1 MKSQDHP
8 KSQST
13 QTNFST
19 LSLLEKLRQKDL
31 QIQKLQKELSHFK
44 HRNLSLNEDIN
55 KIMNQTPSISG
66 LSMRADPL
74 SRLQKPSNSVNT
86 NFIQKIGAKH
96 PIDTATIEELDFFPK
111 DIRKSIETPDPGIK
125 TFSKLGKK
133 KSNDKNKLPY
143 SKNSKLSLK
152 IKQRLNKNESIIS
165 DLVYQDAQD
174 METWTNLLNKFRE
187 DPGLIKQAL
196 HINDEKSRNSISV
209 EPVHIRTR
217 VTSAYKTRK
226 SSHDPECRPISAA
239 KTRYRPMT
247 AKVQEIDWSKSILDV
262 QIARGNAEF
271 QPGDQYLSN
280 FQIEEI
286 LVNRNLKDSS
296 EIYEKAI
303 KTLEKLK
310 SELLLPKISTSTN
323 KSEEGLEKI
332 LSQCVELFRA
342 RALVVKIL
350 KLIHQREDVMLR
362 LIASEEE
369 DIDSEYDNMENLGKE
384 ILQII
389 AFLKHCKFPIHSFI
403 YLGEDYAFKIQKD
416 NESIISLYPKLKS
429 REAYIGFNL

>member
-1 MKSQDHP
+1 
-8 KSQST
+8 
-13 QTNFST
+13 
-19 LSLLEKLRQKDL
+19 
-31 QIQKLQKELSHFK
+31 
-44 HRNLSLNEDIN
+44 
-55 KIMNQTPSISG
+55 
-66 LSMRADPL
+66 
-74 SRLQKPSNSVNT
+74 
-86 NFIQKIGAKH
+86 
-96 PIDTATIEELDFFPK
+96 
-111 DIRKSIETPDPGIK
+111 
-125 TFSKLGKK
+125 
-133 KSNDKNKLPY
+133 
-143 SKNSKLSLK
+143 
-152 IKQRLNKNESIIS
+152 
-165 DLVYQDAQD
+165 
-174 METWTNLLNKFRE
+174 
-187 DPGLIKQAL
+187 
-196 HINDEKSRNSISV
+196 
-209 EPVHIRTR
+209 
-217 VTSAYKTRK
+217 
-226 SSHDPECRPISAA
+226 
-239 KTRYRPMT
+239 MT

-310 SELLLPKISTSTN
+310 SELLLPKISASTN